1 MVIRGLI
8 ALFLVFS
15 LGGCLSLGNKE
26 GQKHNGIGG
35 RDVEYYSKKILTSLE
50 IPPDLTKP
58 SVKNSLK
65 LGKYVSNFQ
74 EDLVNF
80 SKQDSSIKKVSNI
93 LRTPTNV
100 EVIKS
105 SSFRWLVVDKEP
117 DVVWELAK
125 SFFQFYGFVIKKA
138 SKKTGIMETNFLEN
152 HPEISNQSLGF
163 IRSMF
168 RKVTK
173 MKYTLPVADKYRLRI
188 EPIDDNKSAVYLS
201 LSSMQEVLTN
211 KGGDDENTIWQ
222 AQSKD
227 PILETEML
235 YRLMIFLGS
244 DHVLAKEKILAAR
257 EQQILTVVVAKGVGG
272 YAKLVFPLTQYETWS
287 NISWAL
293 DQIGADIEDKDIRE
307 GSFYIN
313 FAKEEDES
321 IFSRLFSNSVIKESF
336 QIVVRQVD
344 SNITEVY
351 FNDLSEENKQTTIDF
366 SYQFL
371 GDIAK
376 QF

>member
-1 MVIRGLI
+1 MVIRELI

-26 GQKHNGIGG
+26 GQKHNETGG
-35 RDVEYYSKKILTSLE
+35 RDVEYYSNKILTSLE

-80 SKQDSSIKKVSNI
+80 SKKDSSVKKVSNI
-93 LRTPTNV
+93 LRTPTNI

-105 SSFRWLVVDKEP
+105 SSLRWLVVDKEP
-117 DVVWELAK
+117 DVVWKLAK
-125 SFFQFYGFVIKKA
+125 SFFQFHGFVIKKA

-257 EQQILTVVVAKGVGG
+257 EQQRLTVVVAKGVGG

-313 FAKEEDES
+313 FAKEKDES